1 MRHFLPALLGLLL
14 CAACVGPEDNAS
26 KVKDLRV
33 LGIRMDPPE
42 LHADTCSTDPAVLA
56 DTLVSPVRLTAL
68 IPDPAGGGRDLDYT
82 LWACASL
89 DDETCRENRVE
100 LARGVTKAGELVINL
115 FPGPGVAR
123 LPDGTFLVQKVLE
136 KDTYR
141 GLGGLRM
148 PLVLWVRGGGEQVY
162 AQKIMVYGC
171 RFFPEMKANVQP
183 EVPGL
188 LLEGEPWE
196 AEVPRE
202 LHGPGPFKLEPEDFS
217 SLEEAYVVPSFELK
231 PVNLQEAWELSWHS
245 TLGSLSPRETGG
257 SDLGGGKERHR
268 VEWTPPRDAQA
279 QEVLFWVTARDGRG
293 GMSWVTRTVK
303 YTP

>member
-1 MRHFLPALLGLLL
+1 MRHILPALLGLLL

-33 LGIRMDPPE
+33 LGMRTDPPE
-42 LHADTCSTDPAVLA
+42 LYADTCSTDPAVLV

-68 IPDPAGGGRDLDYT
+68 IPDPAGDGRDLDYT

-89 DDETCRENRVE
+89 SDETCREDRVE

-115 FPGPGVAR
+115 FPGPGAAR
-123 LPDGTFLVQKVLE
+123 LPDGTFLAQRVLE

-141 GLGGLRM
+141 GLGGVRM
-148 PLVLWVRGGGEQVY
+148 PLVLWVRGGDEQVY

-171 RFFPEMKANVQP
+171 RFFPEMKPNVQP
-183 EVPGL
+183 DLPGL
-188 LLEGEPWE
+188 LLEGVPW
-196 AEVPRE
+196 AEELPRE
-202 LHGPGPFKLEPEDFS
+202 LNGPGPFLLESQDFS
-217 SLEEAYVVPSFELK
+217 SLQESYVVPSFELK
-231 PVNLQEAWELSWHS
+231 PVQLQESWELTWHS
-245 TLGSLSPRETGG
+245 TLGSISPGVTGG
-257 SDLGGGKERHR
+257 ADLGGGEGKHR

-279 QEVLFWVTARDGRG
+279 QEVRFWVTARDGRG
-293 GMSWVTRTVK
+293 GMSWVTRSVK

>member
-1 MRHFLPALLGLLL
+1 MRHILPALLGLLL
-14 CAACVGPEDNAS
+14 CAACVGPEDNAT

-33 LGIRMDPPE
+33 LGMRTDPPE
-42 LHADTCSTDPAVLA
+42 LYADTCSTDPAVLA
-56 DTLVSPVRLTAL
+56 DTLVRPVRLTAL
-68 IPDPAGGGRDLDYT
+68 IPDPVGDGRDLDYT

-89 DDETCRENRVE
+89 GDETCREDRVE
-100 LARGVTKAGELVINL
+100 LARGITKAGELVINL
-115 FPGPGVAR
+115 FPGPGAAR
-123 LPDGTFLVQKVLE
+123 LPDGTFLAQKVLE

-141 GLGGLRM
+141 GLGGVRM

-183 EVPGL
+183 ELPGL
-188 LLEGEPWE
+188 LLAGEPWD

-202 LHGPGPFKLEPEDFS
+202 LSGPGPFKLEAPDFS
-217 SLEEAYVVPSFELK
+217 ELEESYVVPSFELK
-231 PVNLQEAWELSWHS
+231 PVQLQEAWELTWHS
-245 TLGSLSPRETGG
+245 TLGNISPGVTGG
-257 SDLGGGKERHR
+257 ADLGGGEGKHR
-268 VEWTPPRDAQA
+268 VEWTPPRDAPA
-279 QEVLFWVTARDGRG
+279 QEVRFWVTARDGRG